1 MLTMYQ
7 EHVHQVAPM
16 LQSVQSS
23 QIHMLMIQPK
33 DVYLNVQISHGHMLR
48 MTRERVYI
56 DALMTH
62 LVRTQPVNVYKI
74 VRIGV
79 HSQRMIQHFV

>member
-1 MLTMYQ
+1 MILHIGVLKFVPIKMKCLLL
-7 EHVHQVAPM
+7 VP
-16 LQSVQSS
+16 
-23 QIHMLMIQPK
+23 MLMIQPK